1 MSILQSITGKQGS
14 ISGSWYCNQERLSV
28 EKMVHTQKA
37 VESRQFELNHLPA
50 IARKYVHVWELEL
63 LVDDDVIAAILAPQD
78 RQSDS
83 K

>member
-1 MSILQSITGKQGS
+1 
-14 ISGSWYCNQERLSV
+14 
-28 EKMVHTQKA
+28 MVHTQKA